1 MWRPTIVRRK
11 FKPTNYTRKID
22 GLPWTWT
29 DILFYMPNMNNITY
43 YLGLENIT
51 YNIDLFKDMGAQ
63 YSLTI

>member
-1 MWRPTIVRRK
+1 MVYP
-11 FKPTNYTRKID
+11 
-22 GLPWTWT
+22 GTWT
-29 DILFYMPNMNNITY
+29 DILFDMPNMNNITY